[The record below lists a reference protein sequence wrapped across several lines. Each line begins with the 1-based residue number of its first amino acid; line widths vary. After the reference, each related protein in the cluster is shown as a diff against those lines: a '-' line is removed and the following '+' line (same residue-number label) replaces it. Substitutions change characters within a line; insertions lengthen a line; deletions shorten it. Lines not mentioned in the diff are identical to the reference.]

1 MYEKKEFHCGDL
13 IEVEMHHR
21 GNYGAPGKK
30 REKKK
35 KATPKRLPHRAS
47 TSHTNYSSIAT
58 VSRSP
63 TSANAVARKPR
74 RADDRE
80 YMNYR
85 NCPDCHSENEIN
97 RQVIFKLAPHQFVCT
112 VCGNKFNF

>member
-1 MYEKKEFHCGDL
+1 MSEFFAFLSISSVIGFITFL
-13 IEVEMHHR
+13 IVRHI
-21 GNYGAPGKK
+21 
-30 REKKK
+30 KKK

-58 VSRSP
+58 VSRPP
-63 TSANAVARKPR
+63 TSANTVARKPR

-85 NCPDCHSENEIN
+85 NCPDCHSENETN